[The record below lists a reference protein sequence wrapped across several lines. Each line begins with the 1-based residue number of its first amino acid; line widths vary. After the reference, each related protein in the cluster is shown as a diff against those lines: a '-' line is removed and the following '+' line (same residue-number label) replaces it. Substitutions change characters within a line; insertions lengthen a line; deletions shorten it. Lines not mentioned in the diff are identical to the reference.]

1 MGKVVQ
7 SFSSFWNL
15 EESRSFQSEPKLA
28 TTLACGAEIFL
39 HIRHMKSS
47 LLFLI
52 VVLLSSCASTPAEYH
67 AHSVAEA
74 KAYARRAVEIGVI
87 HKGGEAA
94 LVAEKSNG
102 KPLEGKWNPQKI
114 ESFLTQ
120 YASEHPRLMEIN
132 KAATVGKI
140 SEKEREILVAVL
152 KGQEERM
159 AEAQTAEAQEAAA
172 ELNQSAAMMNQSSSY
187 RQNSALMQA
196 TPTSQYSGFGTGFG
210 NKAY

>member
-1 MGKVVQ
+1 V
-7 SFSSFWNL
+7 N
-15 EESRSFQSEPKLA
+15 FQSELKLA
-28 TTLACGAEIFL
+28 TTLACGTENFL
-39 HIRHMKSS
+39 HNQCMKSS
-47 LLFLI
+47 LLLLI
-52 VVLLSSCASTPAEYH
+52 VVLLSSCQTTPAEYH

-74 KAYARRAVEIGVI
+74 RAYARRAVEIGVI

-94 LVAEKSNG
+94 LVTEQSAG
-102 KPLEGKWNPQKI
+102 LPLEGKWNPQKI
-114 ESFLTQ
+114 DNFLNQ
-120 YASEHPRLMEIN
+120 YAAEHPRLMEIN

-159 AEAQTAEAQEAAA
+159 AEEKTAEEQEAAA
-172 ELNQSAAMMNQSSSY
+172 ELNQSAAMINQSSSY
-187 RQNSALMQA
+187 RQNSALLQA